1 MSTYPL
7 ILFLE
12 FKWRGDLLT
21 IDSLEEKAI
30 TWNLDG
36 LNCAWKYRTV
46 FPRFFLLVTVL
57 AGQKRYHFFSPQPKK
72 ELKTKQSRVGLD
84 LDPAEAL
91 SVLLSTA
98 YSLSFFN
105 FYFSAWSWLFVLE
118 YSIRSLLSFKRK
130 AISALFFLFTIVD
143 IRNLFV

>member
-46 FPRFFLLVTVL
+46 FPLFFCSLQSSQARNVIT
-57 AGQKRYHFFSPQPKK
+57 FFSPQPKK

-98 YSLSFFN
+98 YSLLFFN

-130 AISALFFLFTIVD
+130 AISAQFFLFTTVD

>member
-1 MSTYPL
+1 MKGWS
-7 ILFLE
+7 FDN
-12 FKWRGDLLT
+12 RLT
-21 IDSLEEKAI
+21 GRESYNMKFGRFELCLKIQ
-30 TWNLDG
+30 
-36 LNCAWKYRTV
+36 NCFSSV
-46 FPRFFLLVTVL
+46 FLLVTVL

-98 YSLSFFN
+98 YSLLFFN

-143 IRNLFV
+143 IRNLFVSEWNEVWHSK